1 MLTGHAPAEL
11 SLAPGRLASAV
22 PVVPAGLPS
31 TLLQR
36 RPDIAAAERTMQQEN
51 ALIGVQVA
59 AYYPDI
65 SLSTLGEYAG
75 SPLGQLFNA
84 SNQFWSLAASG
95 SETLLDGG
103 LRHANVAAA
112 RATYD
117 ASVATYRQTV
127 LTAFQGV
134 EDQLSNLRILALQ
147 AKAEDLAINAS
158 QRAVTATMNA
168 YLAGTVAYTSV
179 VTEQTQLLGD
189 QQTAVGIQQSRLV
202 ASVALVQALGG
213 GWTTQQ
219 LPQSAEI
226 KKAFN
231 PLVP

>member
-1 MLTGHAPAEL
+1 
-11 SLAPGRLASAV
+11 
-22 PVVPAGLPS
+22 LPS

-36 RPDIAAAERTMQQEN
+36 RPDIAAAERAMQQDN
-51 ALIGVQVA
+51 ALIGVQIA

-65 SLSTLGEYAG
+65 SLSALGEYAG

-84 SNQFWSLAASG
+84 SNQIWSLAASG
-95 SETLLDGG
+95 SETLFDGG
-103 LRHANVAAA
+103 LRHADVAAA

-117 ASVATYRQTV
+117 AAVASYRQTV

-134 EDQLSNLRILALQ
+134 EDQLSNLRILELQ
-147 AKAEDLAINAS
+147 AKAEDLAVNAS
-158 QRAVTATMNA
+158 KRAVTATMNA
-168 YLAGTVAYTSV
+168 YLAGTDAYTSV
-179 VTEQTQLLGD
+179 ITEQTQLLGD
-189 QQTAVGIQQSRLV
+189 QQTAVGVQQSRLV

-213 GWTTQQ
+213 GWTTQD
-219 LPQSAEI
+219 LPQGADI